1 MAPLYSG
8 MDSQT
13 LLSGLLTVAVGA
25 ISGGVT
31 NAVAIWMLFH
41 PYEQRGRWPLR
52 LHGAIPKNKA
62 RLARSIGKTVGEKLL
77 TPADLSQR
85 LSAPEVRAA
94 FDGALAGFL
103 DDLLER
109 ERGPLAELL
118 PTGLLA
124 ELDRWVDRIGARA
137 ADDLSAYTKGPAFG
151 QQVDRWMAQLRE
163 SFGERPVG
171 SLLTP
176 DRRDQLQTKVDG
188 WLRQFTEGPD
198 LEGALRH
205 FVDVQMERLS
215 QDGQP
220 LIDRLPPGLVG
231 TVEASISDYLPVAI
245 ERIGAVLSDP
255 EAKGKIHVALRTA
268 FDRAVRDL
276 LLHERILA
284 KLVVTDQT
292 FTRLLDGLEREGFER
307 FAESLSAPEMRV
319 QLTRAVN
326 DGLVS
331 FLRIPLR
338 DRLAGMGPE
347 KRAALAGTLGDWLVN
362 VARDETTRTVAHRA
376 VGQLLDATERR
387 TWNDI
392 LGTIPP
398 ERVTRFLADAAAGEE
413 GRRWVAE
420 AARASVRALVQRPLG
435 RPSAWL
441 GADATKQA
449 RAAILN
455 AAWGWTERQ
464 VPRVVA
470 QFNVQDMV
478 EQKVLGFSTQRME
491 EIIRN
496 VTQRELT
503 LIVRLGYVL
512 GALVGIVAF
521 GVNLLFR

>member
-1 MAPLYSG
+1 MT
-8 MDSQT
+8 SQD
-13 LLSGLLTVAVGA
+13 LLAGLLTVAVGA
-25 ISGGVT
+25 ISGGLT

-62 RLARSIGKTVGEKLL
+62 RLAKSIGKTVGEKLL
-77 TPADLSQR
+77 TPADLSHR

-94 FDGALAGFL
+94 FDRALSGFL
-103 DDLLER
+103 DDVLEQ
-109 ERGPLAELL
+109 ERGPLIDLIPASMAADLE
-118 PTGLLA
+118 
-124 ELDRWVDRIGARA
+124 RWVDQIGNRVADELA
-137 ADDLSAYTKGPAFG
+137 AYMKGPGFEAQAERWVTQLQAEYG
-151 QQVDRWMAQLRE
+151 DRPI
-163 SFGERPVG
+163 GE
-171 SLLTP
+171 LLTA
-176 DRRDQLQTKVDG
+176 DRRGAFEEQVDG
-188 WLRQFTEGPD
+188 WLRQFTEGED

-205 FVDVQMERLS
+205 FVDVQLERLG

-245 ERIGAVLSDP
+245 ERIGAVLADP
-255 EAKGKIHVALRTA
+255 DSKGKIHLALRTA

-276 LLHERILA
+276 LLHERLLA

-307 FAESLSAPEMRV
+307 FAESLATPEMRG

-326 DGLVS
+326 EGLVS

-347 KRAALAGTLGDWLVN
+347 KQAALAGTLGDWLVR
-362 VARDETTRTVAHRA
+362 VARDETTRTVARRA
-376 VGQLLDATERR
+376 VGRLLDATERR
-387 TWNDI
+387 TWNDF
-392 LGTIPP
+392 LGTVPP
-398 ERVTRFLADAAAGEE
+398 ARVARFVAEAAGGTE
-413 GRRWVAE
+413 GRRWVANT
-420 AARASVRALVQRPLG
+420 ARSAIRGLLRRPLG
-435 RPSAWL
+435 RPSTWL
-441 GADATKQA
+441 GPEATERA
-449 RAAILN
+449 RTSILN

-464 VPRVVA
+464 VPKIVA
-470 QFNVQDMV
+470 QFKVQEMV

-512 GALVGIVAF
+512 GAFVGLIAF
-521 GVNLLFR
+521 GINQVLR

>member
-1 MAPLYSG
+1 

-13 LLSGLLTVAVGA
+13 LISGLLTVAVGA
-25 ISGGVT
+25 ISGGIT

-41 PYEQRGRWPLR
+41 PYERRGLGRLG

-62 RLARSIGKTVGEKLL
+62 RLAKSIGKTVGEKLI
-77 TPADLSQR
+77 TPTDLSQR

-94 FDGALAGFL
+94 FDSALAGFL

-109 ERGPLAELL
+109 ERGPLVDLLPPEAAAEL
-118 PTGLLA
+118 G
-124 ELDRWVDRIGARA
+124 RWVDRIGARA
-137 ADDLSAYTKGPAFG
+137 ADDLPAYTAGPAFAAKVERG
-151 QQVDRWMAQLRE
+151 MAQLRAE
-163 SFGERPVG
+163 YGERPLAD
-171 SLLTP
+171 LLTAE
-176 DRRDQLQTKVDG
+176 RRGQLQARVDG
-188 WLRQFTEGPD
+188 WLRQFTEGSD

-205 FVDVQMERLS
+205 FVDVQLERLA

-220 LIDRLPPGLVG
+220 LIDRLPAGLVG

-245 ERIGAVLSDP
+245 ERIGEVLADP
-255 EAKGKIHVALRTA
+255 EAKGRIHAALRTA

-276 LLHERILA
+276 LLHERLLA

-292 FTRLLDGLEREGFER
+292 FARLLDGLEREGFER
-307 FAESLSAPEMRV
+307 FAESLATPEMRL

-338 DRLAGMGPE
+338 DRLASMGPE

-362 VARDETTRTVAHRA
+362 VARDEATRTVARRA
-376 VGQLLDATERR
+376 RDRLLDATERR
-387 TWNDI
+387 TWNDL
-392 LGTIPP
+392 LGAIPP
-398 ERVTRFLADAAAGEE
+398 ERGARLLADAAAGDD

-420 AARASVRALVQRPLG
+420 AVRATGRALLQRPLG

-441 GADATKQA
+441 GSDATRQV
-449 RAAILN
+449 REAILN

-464 VPRVVA
+464 VPQIVA
-470 QFNVQDMV
+470 QFNVQAMV

-491 EIIRN
+491 EIIRG

-503 LIVRLGYVL
+503 LIVQLGYVL
-512 GALVGIVAF
+512 GALVGLAAF
-521 GVNLLFR
+521 GVNLLFQ

>member
-1 MAPLYSG
+1 

-13 LLSGLLTVAVGA
+13 LLAGLLTVTVGA

-41 PYEQRGRWPLR
+41 PYERRGRWPLR

-77 TPADLSQR
+77 TPADLSRR

-94 FDGALAGFL
+94 FDSALTGFL

-109 ERGPLAELL
+109 ERGPLVELL
-118 PTGLLA
+118 PPSMSE
-124 ELDRWVDRIGARA
+124 ELERGVDRIAARA
-137 ADDLSAYTKGPAFG
+137 ADDLASHTAGPAFAA
-151 QQVDRWMAQLRE
+151 QVEGWMARLRTE
-163 SFGERPVG
+163 YGERPVG
-171 SLLTP
+171 DLLTP
-176 DRRDQLQTKVDG
+176 DRRGQLQAKVDG
-188 WLRQFTEGPD
+188 WLRQFTEGTE

-205 FVDVQMERLS
+205 FVGVQLERLG

-220 LIDRLPPGLVG
+220 LIDRLPAGLVG

-276 LLHERILA
+276 LLHERLLA
-284 KLVVTDQT
+284 KLVVTDRT
-292 FTRLLDGLEREGFER
+292 FTRLLDGLERDGFER
-307 FAESLSAPEMRV
+307 FAESLAAPEMRA
-319 QLTRAVN
+319 QLSRAVN

-347 KRAALAGTLGDWLVN
+347 KRAALAGTLGDWLVI
-362 VARDETTRTVAHRA
+362 VARDDATRRVARRA
-376 VGQLLDATERR
+376 VDRLLDATERR
-387 TWNDI
+387 TWDDL
-392 LGTIPP
+392 LGAVPP
-398 ERVTRFLADAAAGEE
+398 ERVARLLADAAAGEQ
-413 GRRWVAE
+413 GRRWVAD
-420 AARASVRALVQRPLG
+420 AARASIHALLQRPLG
-435 RPSAWL
+435 RPAAWL
-441 GADATKQA
+441 GPDATGRVRQ
-449 RAAILN
+449 AILN

-464 VPRVVA
+464 VPRIVA
-470 QFNVQDMV
+470 QFNVEEMV

-491 EIIRN
+491 EIIRQ

-512 GALVGIVAF
+512 GALVGLAAF
-521 GVNLLFR
+521 GVNLLLR

>member
-1 MAPLYSG
+1 MN
-8 MDSQT
+8 SQD
-13 LLSGLLTVAVGA
+13 LLAGLLTVAVGA
-25 ISGGVT
+25 ISGGLT

-62 RLARSIGKTVGEKLL
+62 RLAKSIGKTVGEKLL

-94 FDGALAGFL
+94 FDSALSGFL
-103 DDLLER
+103 DELLEQD
-109 ERGPLAELL
+109 RGPLVDLIPASMA
-118 PTGLLA
+118 TD
-124 ELDRWVDRIGARA
+124 LDRWIEQIGERV
-137 ADDLSAYTKGPAFG
+137 ADEMASYMAGPAFEAQAERWVAHWRAEYG
-151 QQVDRWMAQLRE
+151 DRPI
-163 SFGERPVG
+163 GE
-171 SLLTP
+171 LLTA
-176 DRRDQLQTKVDG
+176 DRRGAFEERVDG
-188 WLRQFTEGPD
+188 WLRQFTEGED

-205 FVDVQMERLS
+205 FVDVQLERLG
-215 QDGQP
+215 QDDQP

-255 EAKGKIHVALRTA
+255 DSKGKIHLALRTA

-276 LLHERILA
+276 LLHERLLA

-307 FAESLSAPEMRV
+307 FAESLATPEMRG

-338 DRLAGMGPE
+338 DRLAGMGAE
-347 KRAALAGTLGDWLVN
+347 KQAALAGTLGDWLVK
-362 VARDETTRTVAHRA
+362 VARDDTTQAVARRA
-376 VGQLLDATERR
+376 LGRLLDTTQRR
-387 TWNDI
+387 TWNDL
-392 LGTIPP
+392 LGAVPP
-398 ERVTRFLADAAAGEE
+398 ARVARFVAEAAGGPD
-413 GRRWVAE
+413 GRRWVANT
-420 AARASVRALVQRPLG
+420 ARSALTALLRRPLG
-435 RPSAWL
+435 RPSVWL
-441 GADATKQA
+441 GPEATERA
-449 RAAILN
+449 RTSILN

-470 QFNVQDMV
+470 QFKVQEMV

-512 GALVGIVAF
+512 GALVGLIAF
-521 GVNLLFR
+521 GINQALR

>member
-1 MAPLYSG
+1 

-13 LLSGLLTVAVGA
+13 LLTGLLTVAVGA
-25 ISGGVT
+25 ISGGLT

-41 PYEQRGRWPLR
+41 PYEERGWWPLR

-62 RLARSIGKTVGEKLL
+62 RLAKSIGKTVGEKLL

-85 LSAPEVRAA
+85 LSAPEVRIA
-94 FDGALAGFL
+94 FDGALSGFL
-103 DDLLER
+103 DEMLET
-109 ERGPLAELL
+109 ERGPLLELL
-118 PTGLLA
+118 PASIAA
-124 ELDRWVDRIGARA
+124 ELDQWIERLGDQVADELA
-137 ADDLSAYTKGPAFG
+137 AYSASPAF
-151 QQVDRWMAQLRE
+151 VALA
-163 SFGERPVG
+163 ERLVAHWQAEYGTQPLG
-171 SLLTP
+171 NLLTP
-176 DRRDQLQTKVDG
+176 DRRGELETRVDG
-188 WLRQFTEGPD
+188 WLRQFTEGED

-205 FVDVQMERLS
+205 FVDVQLERLG
-215 QDGQP
+215 QDDHP
-220 LIDRLPPGLVG
+220 LIERLPAGLVG

-255 EAKGKIHVALRTA
+255 EAKGKIHLALRTA

-276 LLHERILA
+276 LLHERLLA

-307 FAESLSAPEMRV
+307 FAESLSTPEMRV

-326 DGLVS
+326 DGLGS

-338 DRLAGMGPE
+338 ERLAAMGHE
-347 KRAALAGTLGDWLVN
+347 KQVALAGTLGDWLVN
-362 VARDETTRTVAHRA
+362 VARDDTTRSVARRA
-376 VGQLLDATERR
+376 LARLLDSTERR
-387 TWNDI
+387 TWNDV
-392 LGTIPP
+392 LGAIPP
-398 ERVTRFLADAAAGEE
+398 ARIAQFIGDAASGPE

-420 AARASVRALVQRPLG
+420 AARSATRGLLRRPLG
-435 RPSAWL
+435 RPSTWL
-441 GADATKQA
+441 GPEATA
-449 RAAILN
+449 NVRTSILN

-464 VPRVVA
+464 VPGVVA
-470 QFNVQDMV
+470 QFKVQEMV

-512 GALVGIVAF
+512 GAVVGLLAF
-521 GVNLLFR
+521 GLNQALR

>member
-1 MAPLYSG
+1 

-25 ISGGVT
+25 ISGGIT

-62 RLARSIGKTVGEKLL
+62 RLAKSIGKTVGEKLL
-77 TPADLSQR
+77 TPADLSLR

-94 FDGALAGFL
+94 FDSALSGFL
-103 DDLLER
+103 DEMLER
-109 ERGPLAELL
+109 DRGPLIDLIPPAM
-118 PTGLLA
+118 TA
-124 ELDRWVDRIGARA
+124 ELDQWIDQIGERVADELA
-137 ADDLSAYTKGPAFG
+137 AYMAGPAFVA
-151 QQVDRWMAQLRE
+151 QAERWMAQWQAE
-163 SFGERPVG
+163 YGARPIG
-171 SLLTP
+171 DLLTP
-176 DRRDQLQTKVDG
+176 DRRDAFEARVDG
-188 WLRQFTEGPD
+188 WLRQFTEGAD

-205 FVDVQMERLS
+205 FVEVQLERLGT
-215 QDGQP
+215 DDQP
-220 LIDRLPPGLVG
+220 LIDRLPAGLVG

-255 EAKGKIHVALRTA
+255 ESKGRIHVALRTA

-276 LLHERILA
+276 LLHERLLA

-307 FAESLSAPEMRV
+307 FAESLSTPEMRV

-338 DRLAGMGPE
+338 ERLAGMGPD
-347 KRAALAGTLGDWLVN
+347 KQAALAGTLGDWLVN
-362 VARDETTRTVAHRA
+362 VARDDTTRTVARRA
-376 VGQLLDATERR
+376 VGRLLDATERR
-387 TWNDI
+387 TWNDL
-392 LGTIPP
+392 LGAVPP
-398 ERVTRFLADAAAGEE
+398 ARIARFVADTAGGAE

-420 AARASVRALVQRPLG
+420 AARNSIRALLRRPLG
-435 RPSAWL
+435 RPSRWL
-441 GADATKQA
+441 GEEATHKV
-449 RAAILN
+449 RVAILN

-464 VPRVVA
+464 VPQVVA
-470 QFNVQDMV
+470 QFNVQEMV

-512 GALVGIVAF
+512 GAVVGLIAF
-521 GVNLLFR
+521 GLNQALR

>member
-1 MAPLYSG
+1 

-13 LLSGLLTVAVGA
+13 LLSGFLTVAVGA

-52 LHGAIPKNKA
+52 LQGAIPKNKA
-62 RLARSIGKTVGEKLL
+62 RLAKSIGKTVGEKLL

-94 FDGALAGFL
+94 FDGAMSGFL
-103 DDLLER
+103 DEMLEK
-109 ERGPLAELL
+109 ERGPLIDLIPASMS
-118 PTGLLA
+118 A
-124 ELDRWVDRIGARA
+124 ELDRWLDRIGERV
-137 ADDLSAYTKGPAFG
+137 ADELAGYLAGPAFVA
-151 QQVDRWMAQLRE
+151 QAERWMTQWQAE
-163 SFGERPVG
+163 YGNRPLG
-171 SLLTP
+171 TLLTP
-176 DRRDQLQTKVDG
+176 DRRGEVEGRVDG
-188 WLRQFTEGPD
+188 WLQQFTEGSD

-205 FVDVQMERLS
+205 FVDVQLERLAG
-215 QDGQP
+215 DDQP
-220 LIDRLPPGLVG
+220 LIDRLPAGMVG

-255 EAKGKIHVALRTA
+255 EAKGRIHLALRTA

-276 LLHERILA
+276 LLHERLLA

-307 FAESLSAPEMRV
+307 FAESLSTPEMRV

-338 DRLAGMGPE
+338 DRLAAMGPE
-347 KRAALAGTLGDWLVN
+347 KQAALAGTLGDWLVT
-362 VARDETTRTVAHRA
+362 VARDDTTRTVARRA
-376 VGQLLDATERR
+376 VGRLLDATERR
-387 TWNDI
+387 TWNDL
-392 LGTIPP
+392 LGAIPP
-398 ERVTRFLADAAAGEE
+398 ARIARFLAEAASGDE

-420 AARASVRALVQRPLG
+420 AARSAIRGLLRRPLG
-435 RPSAWL
+435 RPSTWL
-441 GADATKQA
+441 GEEAT
-449 RAAILN
+449 RSVRTGILN

-464 VPRVVA
+464 VPRIVA
-470 QFNVQDMV
+470 QFNVQEMV

-512 GALVGIVAF
+512 GALVGLIAF
-521 GVNLLFR
+521 GLNQALR

>member
-1 MAPLYSG
+1 

-13 LLSGLLTVAVGA
+13 LLAGLLTVAVGA
-25 ISGGVT
+25 ISGGLT

-41 PYEQRGRWPLR
+41 PYEQRGRWPFR

-62 RLARSIGKTVGEKLL
+62 RLAKSIGKTVGEKLL
-77 TPADLSQR
+77 TPSDLSQR

-94 FDGALAGFL
+94 FDGALSGFL

-109 ERGPLAELL
+109 DRGPLVEVL
-118 PTGLLA
+118 PPALAA
-124 ELDRWVDRIGARA
+124 ELDQWVDRLGDRVARELA
-137 ADDLSAYTKGPAFG
+137 SYLAGPAFLSQAEHWVREWQAKYG
-151 QQVDRWMAQLRE
+151 DRQL
-163 SFGERPVG
+163 GD
-171 SLLTP
+171 LLTP
-176 DRRDQLQTKVDG
+176 ERRGDIEDRVDG
-188 WLRQFTEGPD
+188 WLRQFTEGND

-205 FVDVQMERLS
+205 FVDVQLDRLAH
-215 QDGQP
+215 DDHP
-220 LIDRLPPGLVG
+220 LIDRLPEGMVG

-255 EAKGKIHVALRTA
+255 DAKGKIHQTLRTA

-276 LLHERILA
+276 LLHERLLA

-307 FAESLSAPEMRV
+307 FAESLSTPEMRQ

-326 DGLVS
+326 DGLVH

-338 DRLAGMGPE
+338 DRLASMGPE
-347 KRAALAGTLGDWLVN
+347 KQAALAGTLGDWLVK
-362 VARDETTRTVAHRA
+362 VARDETTRTVGRRA
-376 VGQLLDATERR
+376 VARLLDATQRR

-392 LGTIPP
+392 LTAVPP
-398 ERVTRFLADAAAGEE
+398 ERVATFLAETARGEDGQRWVADAA
-413 GRRWVAE
+413 RSS
-420 AARASVRALVQRPLG
+420 ARALLRRPLG
-435 RPSAWL
+435 RPSQWL
-441 GADATKQA
+441 GEDTTA
-449 RAAILN
+449 RIRQAILN
-455 AAWGWTERQ
+455 AAWDWTERQ
-464 VPRVVA
+464 VPQVVA
-470 QFNVQDMV
+470 QFKVQEMV

-512 GALVGIVAF
+512 GAMVGLIAF
-521 GVNLLFR
+521 GINQALR

>member
-1 MAPLYSG
+1 

-41 PYEQRGRWPLR
+41 PYERRGRWPLR

-62 RLARSIGKTVGEKLL
+62 RLAKSIGKTVGEKLL

-109 ERGPLAELL
+109 ERGPLVDLL
-118 PTGLLA
+118 PPSMAA
-124 ELDRWVDRIGARA
+124 ELDRWVDGIGARA
-137 ADDLSAYTKGPAFG
+137 AADLASYMVEPAFAA
-151 QQVDRWMAQLRE
+151 QVELWIAQLRAE
-163 SFGERPVG
+163 YGDRPLG
-171 SLLTP
+171 DLLTP
-176 DRRDQLQTKVDG
+176 ERRGQLEAKVDG
-188 WLRQFTEGPD
+188 WLRQFTEGAD

-205 FVDVQMERLS
+205 FVDVQLERLS
-215 QDGQP
+215 QDPQP
-220 LIDRLPPGLVG
+220 LIDRLPSGLVG

-255 EAKGKIHVALRTA
+255 EAKGRIHLALRTA

-276 LLHERILA
+276 LLHERLLA

-307 FAESLSAPEMRV
+307 FAESLSAPEMRL

-326 DGLVS
+326 DSLVS

-347 KRAALAGTLGDWLVN
+347 KRAALAGTLGDWLVT

-376 VGQLLDATERR
+376 VGRLLDATERR
-387 TWNDI
+387 TWNDL
-392 LGTIPP
+392 LGAIPP
-398 ERVTRFLADAAAGEE
+398 GRIAQLLADAAGGEK
-413 GRRWVAE
+413 GRRWVAG
-420 AARASVRALVQRPLG
+420 ATRTSVRTLLERPLG
-435 RPSAWL
+435 RPSTWL
-441 GADATKQA
+441 GADATM
-449 RAAILN
+449 RVREAILN

-464 VPRVVA
+464 VPRIVA

-512 GALVGIVAF
+512 GALVGLVAF
-521 GVNLLFR
+521 GMNLLLR

>member
-1 MAPLYSG
+1 

-13 LLSGLLTVAVGA
+13 LLAGILTVAVGA
-25 ISGGVT
+25 ISGGLT

-41 PYEQRGRWPLR
+41 PYEQRGWWPFR

-62 RLARSIGKTVGEKLL
+62 RLAKSIGKTVGEKLL

-94 FDGALAGFL
+94 FDRALSGFL
-103 DDLLER
+103 DDMLER
-109 ERGPLAELL
+109 ERGPLVELL
-118 PTGLLA
+118 PESVSA
-124 ELDRWVDRIGARA
+124 ELDGWVDRMGDRVAAELAAHLATPAFQARA
-137 ADDLSAYTKGPAFG
+137 EEWIRQL
-151 QQVDRWMAQLRE
+151 QAQY
-163 SFGERPVG
+163 GDRPVG
-171 SLLTP
+171 DLLTP
-176 DRRDQLQTKVDG
+176 DRREEFEQKVEG
-188 WLRQFTEGPD
+188 WLRQFTEGED

-205 FVDVQMERLS
+205 FVDVQLERLAR
-215 QDGQP
+215 DDQP
-220 LIDRLPPGLVG
+220 LIDRLPEGLVG

-245 ERIGAVLSDP
+245 ERIGAVLGDP
-255 EAKGKIHVALRTA
+255 DAKGKIHVALRTA

-276 LLHERILA
+276 LLHERLLA

-307 FAESLSAPEMRV
+307 FAESLATPEMRQ

-338 DRLAGMGPE
+338 DRMASMGPE
-347 KRAALAGTLGDWLVN
+347 KQAALAGTLGDWLVR
-362 VARDETTRTVAHRA
+362 VARDETTRTVGRRA
-376 VGQLLDATERR
+376 VSRLLDATQRR
-387 TWNDI
+387 TWND
-392 LGTIPP
+392 LLSAVPP
-398 ERVTRFLADAAAGEE
+398 ARVAQFVAKAAGGEE
-413 GRRWVAE
+413 GTRWVAGV
-420 AARASVRALVQRPLG
+420 ARSTARALLRRPIG

-441 GADATKQA
+441 GAETTAKIRQS
-449 RAAILN
+449 ILN
-455 AAWGWTERQ
+455 AAWDWTERQ
-464 VPRVVA
+464 VPQVVA
-470 QFNVQDMV
+470 QFKVQEMV

-512 GALVGIVAF
+512 GAMVGLIAF
-521 GVNLLFR
+521 GINQAFR